1 LTPYLEIGGDYREVV
16 PGIHMLELPLPFSL
30 GIVNV
35 YLVRLESGWLLIDT
49 GMRTEACF
57 DALARALEGLSVD
70 WRDIRRILLTHIH
83 PDHIGLATKLIALT
97 GAALELHAADNE
109 LLVHVTDTDLHR
121 DWQQEIL
128 TTAGVSPEMRAMVHS
143 AMFEIQQSFE
153 RLAPDRLLAGGETIA
168 TAHGVL
174 EVVWTPGHS
183 PGHVCLYDRQ
193 RRVLIS
199 GDHILQHIS
208 PNIGWQPGRDALGEY
223 LSSLD
228 RIAALDVDLI
238 LPSHGA
244 PFAGHR
250 EWVCKTH
257 EHHAERCAR
266 IVALVEGGAATAH
279 QIAERLWNRHLSP
292 FHYRFAIFEVLAHL
306 EYMERR
312 EVLRADRSGSVH
324 QWTCAAQPRN
334 MSQSRT

>member
-35 YLVRLESGWLLIDT
+35 WLVRLESGWLLIDT
-49 GMRTEACF
+49 GMQTEACF
-57 DALARALEGLSVD
+57 DALARALEGLSVE

-83 PDHIGLATKLIALT
+83 PDHIGLASKLIPLT
-97 GAALELHAADNE
+97 GATLDLHTADHE
-109 LLVHVTDTDLHR
+109 LLIHVTDADLHR
-121 DWQQEIL
+121 DWQREVL
-128 TTAGVSPEMRAMVHS
+128 TAAGVSPEMRAQVHAS
-143 AMFEIQQSFE
+143 MLDIQRSFAL
-153 RLAPDRLLAGGETIA
+153 LAPDRLLAGGETIA

-183 PGHVCLYDRQ
+183 PGHVCLYDRA

-208 PNIGWQPGRDALGEY
+208 PNIGWQTGHDALGEF
-223 LSSLD
+223 LGSLD

-250 EWVCKTH
+250 EWVRKTQ
-257 EHHAERCAR
+257 EHHAERCDR
-266 IVALVEGGAATAH
+266 IVTLISEGASTAD
-279 QIAERLWNRHLSP
+279 QIARKLWNRHLSP

-306 EYMERR
+306 EYLERR
-312 EVLRADRSGSVH
+312 NVLHADRSGSVH
-324 QWTCAAQPRN
+324 HWSPGGVSSPARA
-334 MSQSRT
+334 S

>member
-1 LTPYLEIGGDYREVV
+1 VW
-16 PGIHMLELPLPFSL
+16 
-30 GIVNV
+30 
-35 YLVRLESGWLLIDT
+35 LVRLETGWMLVDT
-49 GMRTEACF
+49 GMQTEACF
-57 DALARALEGLSVD
+57 DALARALEGLAVD

-83 PDHIGLATKLIALT
+83 PDHLGLASKLVPLT
-97 GAALELHAADNE
+97 GATLDLHRADYE
-109 LLVHVTDTDLHR
+109 LLDQIIDPDLHR

-128 TTAGVSPEMRAMVHS
+128 TTAGVSPEMRKLVHAS
-143 AMFEIQQSFE
+143 MAEIQQSFA

-168 TAHGVL
+168 TAHGAM

-183 PGHVCLYDRQ
+183 PGHVCLYDRG

-223 LSSLD
+223 LTSLD
-228 RIAALDVDLI
+228 RMAELEVDLI

-250 EWVCKTH
+250 EWVRKTH

-266 IVALVEGGAATAH
+266 IAALVEGGADTAH
-279 QIAERLWNRHLSP
+279 QIAGRLWNRHLSP

-306 EYMERR
+306 EYLERR
-312 EVLRADRSGSVH
+312 EVLRADRAGAVYRWIRGEATEPT
-324 QWTCAAQPRN
+324 QRVQPPA
-334 MSQSRT
+334 

>member
-1 LTPYLEIGGDYREVV
+1 LTPYLEIGGDYREVA

-35 YLVRLESGWLLIDT
+35 WLVRLESGWMLIDT
-49 GMRTEACF
+49 GMQTDACF
-57 DALARALEGLSVD
+57 DALARALEGLSVE
-70 WRDIRRILLTHIH
+70 WREISRILLTHIH
-83 PDHIGLATKLIALT
+83 PDHMGLASKLVSLT
-97 GAALELHAADNE
+97 GAPLDLHWADHE
-109 LLVHVTDTDLHR
+109 LLAHVTNTDLHR
-121 DWQQEIL
+121 DWQREIL
-128 TTAGVSPEMRAMVHS
+128 TAAGVSAEMRALVHS
-143 AMFEIQQSFE
+143 SMFDIQQSFE
-153 RLAPDRLLAGGETIA
+153 LLTPGRLLSGGETIA
-168 TAHGVL
+168 TAYGAL

-193 RRVLIS
+193 RRLLIS

-223 LSSLD
+223 LASLD

-244 PFAGHR
+244 PFTGHR
-250 EWVCKTH
+250 EWVRKTH

-266 IVALVEGGAATAH
+266 IVALVDGGAATAH

-306 EYMERR
+306 EYLERR
-312 EVLRADRSGSVH
+312 AVLRADRSAEVH
-324 QWTCAAQPRN
+324 HWTRSSLTLPPA
-334 MSQSRT
+334 

>member
-16 PGIHMLELPLPFSL
+16 PGIHMLALPLPFSL

-35 YLVRLESGWLLIDT
+35 WLVRLESGWLLIDT
-49 GMRTEACF
+49 GMQTEAGF
-57 DALARALEGLSVD
+57 DTLARALEGLSVG
-70 WRDIRRILLTHIH
+70 WHDIRHILLTHIH
-83 PDHIGLATKLIALT
+83 PDHMGLASKLVALT
-97 GAALELHAADNE
+97 GAPLDLHRADHE

-121 DWQQEIL
+121 DWQREIL
-128 TTAGVSPEMRAMVHS
+128 TAAGVSPEMRALVHTS
-143 AMFEIQQSFE
+143 MFDIQQSFE
-153 RLAPDRLLAGGETIA
+153 RLTPDRLLAGGETIA
-168 TAHGVL
+168 TAHGLL
-174 EVVWTPGHS
+174 EVIWTPGHS

-208 PNIGWQPGRDALGEY
+208 PNIGWQPGRDALGEF

-244 PFAGHR
+244 PFTGHR
-250 EWVCKTH
+250 EWVRKTQ

-266 IVALVEGGAATAH
+266 IVALIDDGATTAH
-279 QIAERLWNRHLSP
+279 LIAERLWNRHLSP

-306 EYMERR
+306 EYLERR
-312 EVLRADRSGSVH
+312 GALRADRSGAVH
-324 QWTCAAQPRN
+324 QW
-334 MSQSRT
+334 QSN